1 MLLQA
6 NLLIGYWG
14 NAVLYAAQILN
25 ATPRTEQMKSP
36 LEVLFH
42 KKPDFNKFRAFGCLA
57 FRHKNSKSGFGEKS
71 ERCIFLG
78 LNNRK
83 FKLKSLLSNRIFET
97 ANADFDDTKFPKSIK
112 PSVEKKKFITFTVPK
127 GVTFQNP
134 SLPGIRN
141 PTPTDI
147 AIPTP
152 PSSPPPSH
160 ESSTEDDVA
169 PNANERNLKDST
181 PEDSESD
188 KSSDPPESPPC
199 PPGRRPSF
207 DSGYSNSVRPDKFNQ
222 ERQQPGYQEK
232 YGQGKQRSKSIKALI
247 MKIQGEDP
255 DPETAPKS
263 FRQARSSKFWDKW
276 EAPIKKEYEALTA
289 LNTWELIP
297 RANLPK
303 DATIHNPV
311 WKMKIKDNGRKKAR
325 LCFNSFFQEH
335 GVDFFDTFSP
345 VARYEGVHIVLHLV
359 FSSGGKA
366 KLGDIP
372 NVFINS
378 EVDAK
383 VFMNELEGFKTDDSM
398 VCRLLRNLYGM
409 KQASRCWHKD
419 INDFLITTMRMKS
432 LSSTHCIYLKRLS
445 ESDWLVII
453 LYVDDL
459 LICSNIDEAIEEAFR
474 QLGKWKIR

>member
-1 MLLQA
+1 MGIFNADVIINIPPAFFSLQKSGLVRVYLTSVFLLLSVPRCFGDQKPQFDC
-6 NLLIGYWG
+6 
-14 NAVLYAAQILN
+14 NAVLYTAQILN
-25 ATPRTEQMKSP
+25 ATPRMEQTKSL

-42 KKPDFNKFRAFGCLA
+42 KKLDFDKFQAFGCLA
-57 FRHKNSKSGFGEKS
+57 FQHKNSKSGSGEKS

-97 ANADFDDTKFPKSIK
+97 ANADFDNTKFPKSIK

-169 PNANERNLKDST
+169 PNTNNENLKDST

-207 DSGYSNSVRPDKFNQ
+207 DSRYSNSVRPDKFNQ

-232 YGQGKQRSKSIKALI
+232 YGQGK
-247 MKIQGEDP
+247 
-255 DPETAPKS
+255 
-263 FRQARSSKFWDKW
+263 
-276 EAPIKKEYEALTA
+276 
-289 LNTWELIP
+289 
-297 RANLPK
+297 
-303 DATIHNPV
+303 
-311 WKMKIKDNGRKKAR
+311 
-325 LCFNSFFQEH
+325 
-335 GVDFFDTFSP
+335 
-345 VARYEGVHIVLHLV
+345 
-359 FSSGGKA
+359 
-366 KLGDIP
+366 
-372 NVFINS
+372 
-378 EVDAK
+378 
-383 VFMNELEGFKTDDSM
+383 
-398 VCRLLRNLYGM
+398 
-409 KQASRCWHKD
+409 
-419 INDFLITTMRMKS
+419 
-432 LSSTHCIYLKRLS
+432 
-445 ESDWLVII
+445 
-453 LYVDDL
+453 
-459 LICSNIDEAIEEAFR
+459 
-474 QLGKWKIR
+474 